1 MAIKKKG
8 GMAAYEKSSYD
19 KKADAAG
26 KHGKEGSPKDIKAD
40 KTAAK
45 KLGYMKSG
53 GSIPAKKV
61 SFPASP
67 RPTSAGTGAAGKSV
81 VVKKAGA
88 ISKTKKK

>member
-1 MAIKKKG
+1 MATKKKG

-26 KHGKEGSPKDIKAD
+26 KHGKEGSPKDMKAD
-40 KTAAK
+40 KAAAK
-45 KLGYMKSG
+45 KLGYMKFG
-53 GSIPAKKV
+53 GAMSAKKV
-61 SFPASP
+61 TLPPSP
-67 RPTSAGTGAAGKSV
+67 RSTAAGTGAAGKSV